1 MTKKKWGN
9 QLVQCLSLKV
19 QPSTLVTLLHQAG
32 LGRSKSLI
40 PQGRLP
46 LPLPS
51 LPSTLLSNLYL
62 LIDILYSI
70 ISYSIT
76 YFPLKVHSCFVLIHG
91 SSREKYT
98 FVVLQLCL
106 HPLHPLGPW
115 FLVCQF
121 IEISNQI
128 EVNGHISNF
137 EQKKLY
143 NTLFI

>member
-1 MTKKKWGN
+1 MKLSNKLTWKPEGYDKKWGN

-106 HPLHPLGPW
+106 HPLHRVG
-115 FLVCQF
+115 VKKR
-121 IEISNQI
+121 IEQNAIYG
-128 EVNGHISNF
+128 V
-137 EQKKLY
+137 KLP
-143 NTLFI
+143 